1 MIKRLVLFFAL
12 IAVWAD
18 SDAQNAAS
26 PYSLF
31 GIGILSGSGLTYQ
44 ESMGG
49 LGISNGKY
57 WVLNNV
63 NPALLPMN
71 SFTTF
76 DLGLYTERRNLT
88 TTDLSQS
95 NTTGGLRH
103 LTLGIPLKNLKWS
116 MALGLMP
123 YSNVSY
129 NMTTT
134 APVNNW
140 ENANANYK
148 YIGSGGI
155 NQVFLSSGWQIIPKY
170 LSVGVKAGYAFGTIT
185 DETRIGIEETVYEDE
200 GDEIGTQKLFEPS
213 RYYRA
218 SRYSDFLFQGGIN
231 MKKEIK
237 NNMEASLG
245 FVYEFGA
252 DMNTTRSELVEI
264 YNPND
269 PKTPTDEVLS
279 DGKGNT
285 YLPPNYGF
293 GLSFTKQN
301 KWTFGIDYY
310 MRDWAKFRSD
320 FGTDEPLTNSYKIIV
335 GGELTPDITSIN
347 SYMKRVTYLFGFN
360 FEQTPVMINNT
371 NIDDFGINFGVS
383 LPVGNASIFNLGL
396 KYGQL
401 GTTSNELIRED
412 YFKINLGM
420 TFNDRS
426 FGWYR
431 NQNKFK

>member
-1 MIKRLVLFFAL
+1 MVRRIVFFIAL
-12 IAVWAD
+12 TTIWTRI
-18 SDAQNAAS
+18 DAQNAAS

-31 GIGILSGSGLTYQ
+31 GIGLLSGDGLTYQ
-44 ESMGG
+44 EGMGG

-88 TTDLSQS
+88 TSDLSQS

-103 LTLGIPLKNLKWS
+103 LTLGIPIINLKWS
-116 MALGLMP
+116 IALGLMP

-129 NMTTT
+129 NMTTSS
-134 APVNNW
+134 PVVNW
-140 ENANANYK
+140 ENATANYK
-148 YIGSGGI
+148 YIGSGGL
-155 NQVFLSSGWQIIPKY
+155 NQVYLSSGYQIIPKL
-170 LSVGVKAGYAFGTIT
+170 LSVGFKAGYAFGTVT
-185 DETRIGIEETVYEDE
+185 DETHISIEEIIYEDE
-200 GDEIGTQKLFEPS
+200 EDEIGTAKLFEPS
-213 RYYRA
+213 RYFRE

-231 MKKEIK
+231 LKKEIK
-237 NNMEASLG
+237 KNMEVSLG
-245 FVYEFGA
+245 FIYEFET
-252 DMNTTRSELVEI
+252 DMNTARKELVEI
-264 YNPND
+264 YNPSD

-279 DGKGNT
+279 DAKGST

-293 GLSFTKQN
+293 GLSFTKMN

-310 MRDWAKFRSD
+310 MRDWTKYKSD
-320 FGTDEPLTNSYKIIV
+320 FGGNDPFTNSYKIIV
-335 GGELTPDITSIN
+335 GGELTPDITSVT

-360 FEQTPVMINNT
+360 IEQTPILINNT

-383 LPVGNASIFNLGL
+383 LPVGNASIFNLAL

-401 GTTSNELIRED
+401 GTTSNGLIRED
-412 YFKINLGM
+412 YVKINLGM